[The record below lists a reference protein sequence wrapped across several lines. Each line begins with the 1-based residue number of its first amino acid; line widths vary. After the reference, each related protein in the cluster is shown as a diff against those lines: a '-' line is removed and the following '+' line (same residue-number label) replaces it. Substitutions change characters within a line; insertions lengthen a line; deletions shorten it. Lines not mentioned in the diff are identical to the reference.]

1 MHTLRKLSSRNLAT
15 GLLIILI
22 FSVNHVVAVLT
33 SSNSSNNL
41 HDLATRSSNT
51 TRLTRTSSL
60 GELTSSESGS
70 SDGESDRSS
79 GTRRKLNCAGA
90 AVASVLK
97 RASMAMDADRKL
109 VFIRDRWERECARKK
124 ARTKALEARVVTPTA
139 VHTIDISPIVA
150 KAAHTSVTGDVDLGD
165 AVPSQTRTTRIL
177 SLICSPLVARK
188 IPATISPASPI
199 PTTYRSAC
207 LEFWFE
213 KAK

>member
-1 MHTLRKLSSRNLAT
+1 MHTLQKLSSRNLAI
-15 GLLIILI
+15 GLLTILI
-22 FSVNHVVAVLT
+22 LNVNHVVAVLT

-79 GTRRKLNCAGA
+79 GRRKRICCI
-90 AVASVLK
+90 
-97 RASMAMDADRKL
+97 RA
-109 VFIRDRWERECARKK
+109 RWEK

-139 VHTIDISPIVA
+139 VHTIDVSPIIA
-150 KAAHTSVTGDVDLGD
+150 KAAHTPVTDDIDLGD
-165 AVPSQTRTTRIL
+165 AVPSQTRTTRMF
-177 SLICSPLVARK
+177 SLVARK

-207 LEFWFE
+207 SEFWF
-213 KAK
+213 